1 MARNLIL
8 LFLSVSIVFSAIT
21 EDEGVWV
28 LTEDNFGEALAQ
40 QPDLLVE
47 FYAPWCGH
55 CKSLA
60 PEYAKA
66 AQRLAKN
73 DPPVHIGK
81 VDATEN
87 SNLAQK
93 YGVQGYPTLKY
104 FVSGE
109 PTEYT
114 GGRTEDSIYS
124 YVIKKIRPSVTVLE
138 AGCNLEKHLAESKVN
153 VLLFG
158 QPGSHEA
165 EVFEKV
171 SKSVDGVNFFLAT
184 SSDVASKYDASEGQV
199 VLLKDFD
206 ERRND
211 FQGALDT
218 QALTEFV
225 NQNKVASVIEFDQ
238 QAIELI
244 FRDSNP
250 VIFMFTDKYEDY
262 SEVFG
267 KLAKEHKGSLLFCRA
282 DLYTTDNGRL
292 SQFLGMSGD
301 LQPTALILD
310 VPKQMAKFRLQGSPS
325 LESLSKF
332 IGDWKSGSLE
342 SFLKSQ
348 EIPAESH
355 ENNVRVLVAKNFKEI
370 VMDSKKDVLVEFYA
384 PWCGHCKTLAPEYE
398 RLATELKN
406 VNTLVIAKM
415 DSTENEVEGVD
426 IQGFPTLKFYPGNN
440 KRPVDF
446 EGDRNFDGLM
456 KFIKQNSY
464 YEVEHAGKTDL

>member
-1 MARNLIL
+1 MAKNLLVL
-8 LFLSVSIVFSAIT
+8 LLSVSLVFSTIT

-28 LTEDNFGEALAQ
+28 LTEANFEEALAQ
-40 QPDLLVE
+40 QPDILVE

-66 AQRLAKN
+66 AKRLLNSEPAI
-73 DPPVHIGK
+73 HIAK

-104 FVSGE
+104 FVGGE

-124 YVIKKIRPSVTVLE
+124 YVIKKSRPSVTVLE
-138 AGCNLEKHLAESKVN
+138 AGCNLEKLLSENKVN

-158 QPGSHEA
+158 QSGSHEA

-171 SKSVDGVNFFLAT
+171 AKAVDGVNFFLAT
-184 SSDVASKYDASEGQV
+184 SSELATKYDAREGQV
-199 VLLKDFD
+199 VLLKEFD
-206 ERRND
+206 ERRNN
-211 FQGALDT
+211 FEGALET
-218 QALTEFV
+218 EALKEFV
-225 NQNKVASVIEFDQ
+225 NKNKVASVIEFDQ
-238 QAIELI
+238 QAIEMI

-250 VIFMFTDKYEDY
+250 VIFMFTDKYEEY
-262 SEVFG
+262 EETFG
-267 KLAKEHKGSLLFCRA
+267 RLAKEHKGSLLFCKA
-282 DLYTTDNGRL
+282 DLFTTDNGRL
-292 SQFLGMSGD
+292 SQFLGMTGD

-310 VPKQMAKFRLQGSPS
+310 VPKQMGKFRFQGSPTYEE
-325 LESLSKF
+325 LNKFIEDWKQGSLSA
-332 IGDWKSGSLE
+332 
-342 SFLKSQ
+342 FLKSQ

-355 ENNVRVLVAKNFKEI
+355 DNNVRVLVAKNFKE
-370 VMDSKKDVLVEFYA
+370 VVFDSKKDVLVEFYA
-384 PWCGHCKTLAPEYE
+384 PWCGHCKSLAPEYE

-406 VNTLVIAKM
+406 VKTLVIAKM
-415 DSTENEVEGVD
+415 DSTENEVDGVD
-426 IQGFPTLKFYPGNN
+426 IQGFPTLKFYPANN
-440 KRPVDF
+440 KKPLDF
-446 EGDRNFDGLM
+446 EGDRNFDGLL

-464 YEVEHAGKTDL
+464 YEVELTAKTDL

>member
-8 LFLSVSIVFSAIT
+8 LSLSISLVLSEIT

-28 LTEDNFGEALAQ
+28 LTDDNFEEAIAQ
-40 QPDLLVE
+40 QPDILVE

-66 AQRLAKN
+66 AKRLAKN
-73 DPPVHIGK
+73 DPPVHIAK

-87 SNLAQK
+87 TKLAQK

-109 PTEYT
+109 ATEYT

-138 AGCNLEKHLAESKVN
+138 AGCNLEKHLSESKVN
-153 VLLFG
+153 VILFS

-171 SKSVDGVNFFLAT
+171 SKSVDGANFFLAT
-184 SSDVASKYDASEGQV
+184 SSDIASKYDATEGQV
-199 VLLKDFD
+199 VLLKEFD

-211 FQGALDT
+211 FKGTLET
-218 QALTEFV
+218 KALTEFV
-225 NQNKVASVIEFDQ
+225 NKNKVASVIEFDQ

-244 FRDSNP
+244 FKESNP
-250 VIFMFTDKYEDY
+250 VIFMFTDKYEEY
-262 SEVFG
+262 SEIFG
-267 KLAKEHKGSLLFCRA
+267 GLAKEHKGSLLFCKA
-282 DLYTTDNGRL
+282 DLFTTDNGRL
-292 SQFLGMSGD
+292 SQFLGITGEV
-301 LQPTALILD
+301 QPTALILD
-310 VPKQMAKFRLQGSPS
+310 VPKSMAKYRLQGPPT

-332 IGDWKSGSLE
+332 ISDWKEGSLQ

-348 EIPAESH
+348 EVPSESH
-355 ENNVRVLVAKNFKEI
+355 ENNVRVLVGKNFKQV

-384 PWCGHCKTLAPEYE
+384 PWCGHCKSLAPEYE
-398 RLATELKN
+398 RLATELKG
-406 VNTLVIAKM
+406 VKTLVIAKM

-426 IQGFPTLKFYPGNN
+426 IQGFPTIKFYPANN
-440 KRPVDF
+440 KRPVSFDG
-446 EGDRNFDGLM
+446 ERNFDGIL

-464 YEVEHAGKTDL
+464 YEVEYTVKTDL

>member
-1 MARNLIL
+1 M
-8 LFLSVSIVFSAIT
+8 
-21 EDEGVWV
+21 WV
-28 LTEDNFGEALAQ
+28 LTEENFGEALAQ

-66 AQRLAKN
+66 AKRLAKN
-73 DPPVHIGK
+73 DPPVHIAK

-138 AGCNLEKHLAESKVN
+138 AGCNLDKHLSESKVN
-153 VLLFG
+153 VLLFA

-184 SSDVASKYDASEGQV
+184 SSDVAAKYDASEGQV

-211 FQGALDT
+211 FKGALET

-244 FRDSNP
+244 FRDSNA
-250 VIFMFTDKYEDY
+250 VIFMFTDKYEEY

-267 KLAKEHKGSLLFCRA
+267 QLAKEHKGSLLFCKA

-310 VPKQMAKFRLQGSPS
+310 VPKQMAKYRLQGSPS

-332 IGDWKSGSLE
+332 IGDWKAGSLQ
-342 SFLKSQ
+342 SFMKSQ

-355 ENNVRVLVAKNFKEI
+355 DNNVRVLVAKNFKEV

-398 RLATELKN
+398 RLATELKD

-446 EGDRNFDGLM
+446 EGDRNFDGLL

-464 YEVEHAGKTDL
+464 YEVGYAGKTDL